1 MEMKKTLL
9 VAALSGAIAG
19 ALMFAMPLYLDDQG
33 YDLSEIGWV
42 FGIAALVSGIIG
54 VGIGALSDRFGRRPL
69 ISLYNL
75 MAGIGAFLVGWIT
88 NIYGFVLGKAIRD
101 YSAMH
106 LWGAYISRIGDITE
120 DKNRGES
127 IGGFIVFFGAAFS
140 IMFFITGVI
149 VDTYGFNV
157 LFSIVIILS
166 IIAAA
171 LTLFFKEIGKRT
183 QKTEFSFGILKTRN
197 GLANSVLSFCTGCAD
212 GLIYAYFVYIFLINE
227 FSFTISSVGALITG
241 VFLIWAFASY
251 FAGKTVDRFGIR
263 KTAVVGALMV
273 ASAWFLQIF
282 FWNEL
287 WIFILLLAFDNISW
301 AFYGTSA
308 SKLSSIIPKKE
319 NLGRDVAVFT
329 YAHLAGAM
337 VGVSIA
343 GMLAEIAYPY
353 LFAAKVIMM
362 VSASLLVWYGIKLKE

>member
-9 VAALSGAIAG
+9 VGSLSGAIAG
-19 ALMFAMPLYLDDQG
+19 ALMFAMPLYLDSQG

-42 FGIAALVSGIIG
+42 FGIAAFVSGIIG

-75 MAGIGAFLVGWIT
+75 MAGIGAFLVGWVT

-101 YSAMH
+101 YSGMH
-106 LWGAYISRIGDITE
+106 LWGAYLSRIGDLTE

-127 IGGFIVFFGAAFS
+127 IGGFIVFYGAAFS
-140 IMFFITGVI
+140 IMFFITGFVL
-149 VDTYGFNV
+149 DAYGFTA
-157 LFSIVIILS
+157 LFSIIIVLS
-166 IIAAA
+166 ILAAVS
-171 LTLFFKEIGKRT
+171 TFSFKEVGKRT
-183 QKTEFSFGILKTRN
+183 QKTEFSLGILKTRN
-197 GLANSVLSFCTGCAD
+197 GLANSMLSFSTGCAD
-212 GLIYAYFVYIFLINE
+212 ALIYSYFVYIFLINE
-227 FSFTISSVGALITG
+227 FSFTISGVGALITG
-241 VFLIWAFASY
+241 VFLIWSFASY

-263 KTAVVGALMV
+263 KTAVAGALMV

-287 WIFILLLAFDNISW
+287 WIFILLLAFDNVSW

-329 YAHLAGAM
+329 YAHLTGAM

-343 GMLAEIAYPY
+343 GMLAESSYSF
-353 LFAAKVIMM
+353 LFAAKVMLMIS
-362 VSASLLVWYGIKLKE
+362 SALILWYGIKIKE